1 MVGYLRFTMAC
12 RICLDICQKRSG
24 LSSSLKSRWTSVSLP
39 KMSYK
44 GFNMIQLQNY
54 WQIKPKSFANCS
66 KKQKTKQDTNP
77 DGETALS
84 GVGRHWP
91 GRIFLVTVAALW
103 HWLQWFAGACKLCH
117 PSGLMNRKNIKVIPD
132 IMLSNFEFHPCYL
145 LTSVALHSVMV
156 ILMDSQQT
164 LRIWGKKNHSL
175 KTNIDWLME
184 VRHFK

>member
-1 MVGYLRFTMAC
+1 MFRY
-12 RICLDICQKRSG
+12 
-24 LSSSLKSRWTSVSLP
+24 LP
-39 KMSYK
+39 KKVGVVKFAEIEVDISFPSK
-44 GFNMIQLQNY
+44 DVIQRIQLQNY

-103 HWLQWFAGACKLCH
+103 RWLQWFAGACKLCH
-117 PSGLMNRKNIKVIPD
+117 PSGPSMNRKNIKVIPD
-132 IMLSNFEFHPCYL
+132 IMLSNFEFHPCCL
-145 LTSVALHSVMV
+145 LTPVALHSVMV

-164 LRIWGKKNHSL
+164 LRIWGKKKHSL
-175 KTNIDWLME
+175 KTNID
-184 VRHFK
+184 